1 MFLCLVCCDNQPYM
15 RQNGET
21 HLKSV
26 ATRMKRTKNNPF
38 PNDEEGIIN
47 HLIIYKKTISCFL
60 LHHDWL
66 VLRNKS
72 LHDTPSYEI
81 CNGTDAEHHHVG
93 CRLAVE
99 AEELECSLR
108 VKCKAVL

>member
-1 MFLCLVCCDNQPYM
+1 MPRLLRQPTLY
-15 RQNGET
+15 
-21 HLKSV
+21 
-26 ATRMKRTKNNPF
+26 ATKRGNALEICRNTNEKDKNNPF

-66 VLRNKS
+66 VLRNES
-72 LHDTPSYEI
+72 LHDAPSYEI

-93 CRLAVE
+93 CRFAVE
-99 AEELECSLR
+99 TKELECSLR